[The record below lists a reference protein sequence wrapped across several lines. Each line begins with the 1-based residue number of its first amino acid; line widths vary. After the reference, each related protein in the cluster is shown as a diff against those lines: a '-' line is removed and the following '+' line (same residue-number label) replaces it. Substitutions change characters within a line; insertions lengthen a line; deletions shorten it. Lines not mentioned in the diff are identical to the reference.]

1 MDLIEF
7 EVLAVLAVLVLVF
20 VAFIRERF
28 PPDVTAM
35 IGVVALL
42 VVGVLT
48 PAQVLGSFSNHAP
61 ITIAAMFVL
70 SGALERT
77 GTIDVMGRVV
87 ARLSGASWIR
97 TMLVTMVAVMGM
109 SAFMNNTPVVLI
121 MIPILLAVA
130 RQSSIPGSRLL
141 IPLSYASILGGTC
154 TLIGTSTNLLVDGV
168 AQDMGMAA
176 FGMFEITAAGLIM
189 AGVGMSFLLIAG
201 RWLLPALDND
211 AGELR
216 HEISEKR
223 FVTELVVTPDSD
235 FDGRRLAE
243 TRIGKLDAIR
253 TLGIV
258 RQGYPMRGELD
269 SVVIRPGDRLLLET
283 SLNELMT
290 IAQPLDLWTRDQ
302 EPGLE
307 GDIDPVSLTDRE
319 LAETV
324 ISPDSPLANQC
335 VRDLGLR
342 GAHGLDLIAV
352 HRRRGLKLSEFSKLR
367 LLPGDTLLLAG
378 TARALQRA
386 YRSREFANLTL
397 PEFQAYRRDKA
408 WIAVLAM
415 LLVMILAATE
425 VMPIVILAIIAA
437 VVVVASGCLSSEE
450 AYKAVQWPL
459 LILIFAMLAIGSA
472 MQSSG
477 AAVLIAEGLAVLV
490 APLGPI
496 AMLSLIYLL
505 TSIMTET
512 MSNNAAVILLTPIAA
527 GLALSLGYD
536 PRPFVVA
543 VMFAG
548 SASFATPIGYQTNT
562 LVYQAAGYRFMDFVR
577 IGLPMNILM
586 WITATIVIPMFWPL
600 VPA

>member
-1 MDLIEF
+1 MSF
-7 EVLAVLAVLVLVF
+7 EIFVVLVVLGLVF
-20 VAFIRERF
+20 LAFVRERF

-35 IGVVALL
+35 IGVAALL
-42 VVGVLT
+42 IAGVLT
-48 PAQVLGSFSNHAP
+48 PGQVLNSFSNHAP
-61 ITIAAMFVL
+61 ITIAAMFIL
-70 SGALERT
+70 SGALEKT
-77 GTIDVMGRVV
+77 GTIEVMGRTV
-87 ARLSGASWIR
+87 ARLSGTSWLR

-168 AQDMGMAA
+168 AQDMGLEA
-176 FGMFEITAAGLIM
+176 FGIFEITAAGLIM
-189 AGVGMSFLLIAG
+189 AGVGILFLLTFG
-201 RWLLPALDND
+201 RWLLPALDD
-211 AGELR
+211 DGGELR

-235 FDGRRLAE
+235 YDGRRLAD
-243 TRIGKLDAIR
+243 TRIGRLDAIR
-253 TLGIV
+253 LLGIV
-258 RQGYPMRGELD
+258 RQGYAMRGELT
-269 SVVIRPGDRLLLET
+269 SVVVRPGDRLLLET

-290 IAQPLDLWTRDQ
+290 IAQPRDLWTRDQ

-307 GDIDPVSLTDRE
+307 GEIDPIRLADRE

-324 ISPDSPLANQC
+324 ISPESPLANQT
-335 VRDLGLR
+335 VADLGLR
-342 GAHGLDLIAV
+342 SKDGLDIIAV
-352 HRRRGLKLSEFSKLR
+352 HRKRGIKLREFSKLR
-367 LLPGDTLLLAG
+367 LMAGDTVLLAG

-386 YRSREFANLTL
+386 YRSREFANLSL
-397 PEFQAYRRDKA
+397 PEYQAYRRDKA
-408 WIAVLAM
+408 WIPVLAM
-415 LLVMILAATE
+415 VLVMGLAALE
-425 VMPIVILAIIAA
+425 IMPIVILAIIAA
-437 VVVVASGCLSSEE
+437 VVVVATGCLSSEE
-450 AYKAVQWPL
+450 AYKSVQWPL
-459 LILIFAMLAIGSA
+459 LVLIFAMLAIGSA

-477 AAVLIAEGLAVLV
+477 AAQLLADGLAVL
-490 APLGPI
+490 ASPLGPI
-496 AMLSLIYLL
+496 AVLSLVYLI

-512 MSNNAAVILLTPIAA
+512 LSNNAAVILLTPIAA
-527 GLALSLGYD
+527 GLALSLGLD

-562 LVYQAAGYRFMDFVR
+562 LVYQAAGYRFTDFVR

-586 WITATIVIPMFWPL
+586 WGTATIVIPIFWPL
-600 VPA
+600 VPVS

>member
-1 MDLIEF
+1 MNF
-7 EVLAVLAVLVLVF
+7 EILVVLTVLGLVF
-20 VAFIRERF
+20 LAFVRERF

-42 VVGVLT
+42 ITGVLT
-48 PAQVLGSFSNHAP
+48 PGQVLGSFSNHAP
-61 ITIAAMFVL
+61 ITIAAMFIL
-70 SGALERT
+70 SGALEKT
-77 GTIDVMGRVV
+77 GTIDVMGRAV

-97 TMLVTMVAVMGM
+97 TMLVTVVAVMGM
-109 SAFMNNTPVVLI
+109 SAFMNNTPVVVI

-130 RQSSIPGSRLL
+130 RQSSIPASRLL

-168 AQDMGMAA
+168 AQDMGLAA

-189 AGVGMSFLLIAG
+189 AGVGMLFLVSFG
-201 RWLLPALDND
+201 RWLLPDLADD
-211 AGELR
+211 SGELR

-223 FVTELVVTPDSD
+223 FFTELVVATDSD
-235 FDGRRLAE
+235 YDGRRLAD
-243 TRIGKLDAIR
+243 TRIGRRDAIR
-253 TLGIV
+253 LLGIV
-258 RQGYPMRGELD
+258 RQGFPMRGELETL
-269 SVVIRPGDRLLLET
+269 VIRPGDRLLLET
-283 SLNELMT
+283 TLNELMT
-290 IAQPLDLWTRDQ
+290 IAQSNDLWTRDQ
-302 EPGLE
+302 EPGVE
-307 GDIDPVSLTDRE
+307 GDIDPVRLGDRE

-324 ISPDSPLANQC
+324 IGPGSPLANQT
-335 VRDLGLR
+335 VADLALR
-342 GAHGLDLIAV
+342 RQDGLDIVAV
-352 HRRRGLKLSEFSKLR
+352 HRQRGLRLREFGKLR
-367 LLPGDTLLLAG
+367 LMAGDTLLLAG

-386 YRSREFANLTL
+386 YRSREFANLSL

-408 WIAVLAM
+408 WIAMVAMALVM
-415 LLVMILAATE
+415 LLAAFE

-437 VVVVASGCLSSEE
+437 VVVVATGCLSSEE
-450 AYKAVQWPL
+450 AYDSVQWSL
-459 LILIFAMLAIGSA
+459 LILIFAMLAIGNA

-477 AAVLIAEGLAVLV
+477 AASLLAEGLAVL
-490 APLGPI
+490 ASPLGPI
-496 AMLSLIYLL
+496 AMLSLVYLL

-527 GLALSLGYD
+527 GLALSLGLD

-586 WITATIVIPMFWPL
+586 WITATIVIPIFWPL

>member
-1 MDLIEF
+1 MSF
-7 EVLAVLAVLVLVF
+7 EIFVVLVVLGLVF
-20 VAFIRERF
+20 LAFVRERF

-35 IGVVALL
+35 IGVAALL
-42 VVGVLT
+42 IAGVLT
-48 PAQVLGSFSNHAP
+48 PGQVLNSFSNHAP
-61 ITIAAMFVL
+61 ITIAAMFIL
-70 SGALERT
+70 SGALEKT
-77 GTIDVMGRVV
+77 GTIEVMGRTV
-87 ARLSGASWIR
+87 ARLSGTSWLR

-168 AQDMGMAA
+168 AQDMGLEA
-176 FGMFEITAAGLIM
+176 FGIFEITAAGLIM
-189 AGVGMSFLLIAG
+189 AGVGILFLLTFG
-201 RWLLPALDND
+201 RWLLPALDD
-211 AGELR
+211 DGGELR

-235 FDGRRLAE
+235 YDGRRLAD
-243 TRIGKLDAIR
+243 TRIGRLDAIR
-253 TLGIV
+253 LLGIV
-258 RQGYPMRGELD
+258 RQGYAMRGELT
-269 SVVIRPGDRLLLET
+269 SVVVRPGDRLLLET

-290 IAQPLDLWTRDQ
+290 IAQPRDLWTRDQ

-307 GDIDPVSLTDRE
+307 GEIDPIRLADRE

-324 ISPDSPLANQC
+324 ISPESPLANQT
-335 VRDLGLR
+335 VADLGLR
-342 GAHGLDLIAV
+342 SKDGLDIIAV
-352 HRRRGLKLSEFSKLR
+352 HRKRGIKLREFSKLR
-367 LLPGDTLLLAG
+367 LMAGDTVLLAG

-386 YRSREFANLTL
+386 YRSREFANLSL
-397 PEFQAYRRDKA
+397 PEYQAYRRDKA
-408 WIAVLAM
+408 WIPVLAM
-415 LLVMILAATE
+415 VLVMGLAALE
-425 VMPIVILAIIAA
+425 IMPIVILAIIAA
-437 VVVVASGCLSSEE
+437 VIVVATGCLSSEE
-450 AYKAVQWPL
+450 AYKSVQWPL
-459 LILIFAMLAIGSA
+459 LVLIFAMLAIGSA

-477 AAVLIAEGLAVLV
+477 AAQLLADGLAVL
-490 APLGPI
+490 ASPLGPI
-496 AMLSLIYLL
+496 AVLSLVYLI

-512 MSNNAAVILLTPIAA
+512 LSNNAAVILLTPIAA
-527 GLALSLGYD
+527 GLALSLGLD

-562 LVYQAAGYRFMDFVR
+562 LVYQAAGYRFTDFVR

-586 WITATIVIPMFWPL
+586 WGTATIVIPIFWPL
-600 VPA
+600 VPVN